1 MTYAGVV
8 CGAGGS
14 DRVCKVHLP
23 KADAKDK
30 VKRFQGLGVYVNKVS
45 AAAARMLDLA
55 ASAHAPLGPRLASA
69 SASAPLVLGHLR
81 TQMRVGGLA
90 GA

>member
-1 MTYAGVV
+1 MAFGLPPWST
-8 CGAGGS
+8 GS

-23 KADAKDK
+23 KADAKEK

-45 AAAARMLDLA
+45 CSGYRASSPSTAGPALPCARVRPGVAAPSVRIGC
-55 ASAHAPLGPRLASA
+55 ASR
-69 SASAPLVLGHLR
+69 
-81 TQMRVGGLA
+81 GG